1 MGSSRGGY
9 NGAWGRG
16 TMQESMAVW
25 GGICDRVADKGNE
38 NVWFSEKRMN
48 SHRGGGDQ
56 ISGVWGKVV
65 VQGLSVFVGRSCTAV
80 VSLQHSSQQ
89 ERNLISCFLASID
102 HREQPMGPDHP
113 KVTSQWPHSQV
124 RWRPMR
130 RERVKGYGWRR
141 HLIWRWFDWCS
152 VPQHF
157 CYS

>member
-1 MGSSRGGY
+1 MGPGGEVQCKRAWQFEGGFVTEWPIRGMKMCGF
-9 NGAWGRG
+9 
-16 TMQESMAVW
+16 Q
-25 GGICDRVADKGNE
+25 
-38 NVWFSEKRMN
+38 KREWTAIEE
-48 SHRGGGDQ
+48 GGDQ